1 MSVAIN
7 CPTLFVTADN
17 VSIKPDKIGVTILI
31 IGAKAEAREFLRYAN
46 EDIKAEIIKAFIS
59 YKGST
64 LAMGKATKF
73 GVRLTL
79 NGVWTIQSAAK
90 KMVEKINHVI
100 SLLKE
105 KSIYGVTNCPMSGK
119 IIQNKTTLLVNDAFV
134 TLDEEDANKIKEE
147 YQMKEN
153 EFENAPNNYLKG
165 LLGALVG
172 AIVCGIAYY
181 ILYTLGY
188 ISIWIGVLAIFLSSF
203 LYDKFGIHDHRP

>member
-1 MSVAIN
+1 MNYLKNIEKGF
-7 CPTLFVTADN
+7 PTLDKKKENHLTGIIEGYEVTFSFELYQRDGIVAYIN
-17 VSIKPDKIGVTILI
+17 FFS
-31 IGAKAEAREFLRYAN
+31 N

-119 IIQNKTTLLVNDAFV
+119 IIQNIVSNTTN
-134 TLDEEDANKIKEE
+134 TCPNKR
-147 YQMKEN
+147 
-153 EFENAPNNYLKG
+153 
-165 LLGALVG
+165 
-172 AIVCGIAYY
+172 
-181 ILYTLGY
+181 
-188 ISIWIGVLAIFLSSF
+188 S
-203 LYDKFGIHDHRP
+203 